1 MLTRRSSTGSE
12 VPEFAVLR
20 HSYNTFATTGSN
32 FTMGTRLESVKR
44 MYFAAGFA
52 LVLRLVVHRT

>member
-1 MLTRRSSTGSE
+1 MS
-12 VPEFAVLR
+12 